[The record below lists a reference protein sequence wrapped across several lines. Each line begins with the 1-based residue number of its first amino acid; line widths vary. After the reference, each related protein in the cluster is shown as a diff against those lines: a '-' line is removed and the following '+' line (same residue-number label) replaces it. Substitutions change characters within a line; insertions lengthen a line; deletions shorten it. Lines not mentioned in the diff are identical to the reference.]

1 MSSGFPDDAFW
12 DFSLT
17 VYGTDGVPPACLE
30 LQERHQIDVNLLL
43 WCLWCGADGYPALNA
58 EDLANAESQIG
69 DWHHT
74 VVRHI
79 RWLRQ
84 HLKTPYSGVEDS
96 LQQSLRARLQ
106 KIEIDAEHLEQLS
119 LAGIARK
126 MKPEGPADLHKRIG
140 VSAANGALYLRAAG
154 AASEGEDAAAF
165 ATILTAGYADFTAD
179 VVSAHAHDAMGAAM
193 GAATSA

>member
-1 MSSGFPDDAFW
+1 MSTGFPDDPFW

-17 VYGTDGVPPACLE
+17 VYGADGVPPACLE
-30 LQERHQIDVNLLL
+30 LQGRYQIDVNLLL
-43 WCLWCGADGYPALNA
+43 WCVWCGAEGYPALDA
-58 EDLANAESQIG
+58 EDLANTESQIG
-69 DWHHT
+69 DWHHN

-84 HLKTPYSGVEDS
+84 HLKNPYSGIEDS

-119 LAGIARK
+119 LAGISRN
-126 MKPEGPADLHKRIG
+126 MKTEESADHRTRIG

-154 AASEGEDAAAF
+154 AEPDGEDAAAF
-165 ATILTAGYADFTAD
+165 ATILSAAYGEYPTDA
-179 VVSAHAHDAMGAAM
+179 VLAHAHEAMGAS
-193 GAATSA
+193 TST